1 MSSPSPTAPAPEPAP
16 PAGLQPV
23 AVHDPKQVFSQV
35 PFMAWLQMRR
45 EFSAGGRARLSID
58 ARPEL
63 GNVIG
68 AVHGGVVVTLL
79 DVAMA
84 SAAVSHRNFEC
95 TAVTLNLNTSFLE
108 PGRGR
113 LSCDGEWLACDE
125 QVATCR
131 AVVTDAEGR
140 VVARAQGSFRYL
152 PLPQAPR

>member
-1 MSSPSPTAPAPEPAP
+1 MF
-16 PAGLQPV
+16 G
-23 AVHDPKQVFSQV
+23 QV
-35 PFMAWLQMRR
+35 PFTALLQARR
-45 EFSAGGRARLSID
+45 EFSAGGRARLVLD

-84 SAAVSHRNFEC
+84 SAAVSVVDFTR

-113 LSCDGEWLACDE
+113 LVADGEVLRHDGS
-125 QVATCR
+125 VAWCSASVR
-131 AVVTDAEGR
+131 EEGGR
-140 VVARAQGSFRYL
+140 VVANAQGSFRYL
-152 PLPQAPR
+152 PLPQAPSQEQETA